1 MMPSRYGYPYI
12 LSSLI
17 VMLSGGIC
25 CLIGL
30 LQPLTGSIA
39 VIGMIGSLFFSAF
52 FRDPERK
59 APANQATILSP
70 ADGKVV
76 AIDTIESRDY
86 LRSKSIRISIFLS
99 LLDVHVNRIPSD
111 GKIEYIKYVPGRFNP
126 AHSTPGSDLNEHMVV
141 GIKTK
146 HHKMMIVQIAGILT
160 RRIICRLREG
170 MKVTRGSRYGMIVFG
185 SRTDLYVPLGT
196 EICVKPGDSV
206 KGGLSIIGVLKNG

>member
-1 MMPSRYGYPYI
+1 MPSRYGYPYI
-12 LSSLI
+12 ISSLI
-17 VMLSGGIC
+17 VL
-25 CLIGL
+25 LIGAIGYL
-30 LQPLTGSIA
+30 CGLFQPITA
-39 VIGMIGSLFFSAF
+39 TVTVIGMFGSLFFLIF

-59 APANQATILSP
+59 APTNQATILSP
-70 ADGKVV
+70 ADGKIV

-111 GKIEYIKYVPGRFNP
+111 GKIEYIKYVPGKFYS
-126 AHSTPGSDLNEHMVV
+126 AHGAPGSDLNERMVV

-146 HHKMMIVQIAGILT
+146 HHKMMVVQIAGILT